1 MGRVVMFRPRIKWE
15 HRPVRL
21 GDGRIR
27 IGSVRGIEAA
37 VVDPDGWVWALL
49 ETLDGTRTMDRVV
62 ADLVHAFPDRSEVEV
77 RATISDLIRE
87 GYLEDAAEPVPEG
100 LSAAERER
108 YGRGRGL
115 WRWMDR
121 TPRRTSWDVQ
131 LLLRQARVVVVGI
144 GGVGSVAAWALV
156 ASGVG
161 HVHCVEP
168 DVVELSNLNRQLLF
182 TEHDVGRSK
191 VEAAVQRL
199 RAHNRDVQVTGER
212 LVVDGPTVLR
222 RLAARFDVLL
232 LAADKPAGRIR
243 SWTNSA
249 CRETGTVWVH
259 GGYDGPQV
267 SMGLYRPGGGGP
279 CYDCLYA
286 ERQAMQAAL
295 PPPTEWS
302 PGIRSGAAPQAVNAI
317 TATIA
322 GSMTAH
328 AVMSLIT
335 GVPALRTDCQYG
347 YNLVTL
353 QSGVIGLS
361 APSSLCPTCGSNS

>member
-1 MGRVVMFRPRIKWE
+1 MFRPRIKWE

-27 IGSVRGIEAA
+27 IGAVRGIEAA

-49 ETLDGTRTMDRVV
+49 ETLDGTRTMDQVV

-87 GYLEDAAEPVPEG
+87 GYLEDAAEPVLEG

-144 GGVGSVAAWALV
+144 GGVGGVAAWALV

-182 TEHDVGRSK
+182 TEDDVGRSK

-199 RAHNRDVQVTGER
+199 RAHNQDVQVTGEQ

-243 SWTNSA
+243 SWANLA
-249 CRETGTVWVH
+249 CRETGTAWVH

-267 SMGLYRPGGGGP
+267 SIGLYRPGGGGP
-279 CYDCLYA
+279 CHDCLYA
-286 ERQAMQAAL
+286 EQDARQATL
-295 PPPTEWS
+295 PPRTEWS
-302 PGIRSGAAPQAVNAI
+302 PGTGSGAAPQAVNAI

-322 GSMTAH
+322 GSKAAH

-335 GVPALRTDCQYG
+335 GVPTLRTDCQYG
-347 YNLVTL
+347 YNIVTL
-353 QSGVIGLS
+353 QSRVVGLS
-361 APSSLCPTCGSNS
+361 EPSPLCPTCGPHP